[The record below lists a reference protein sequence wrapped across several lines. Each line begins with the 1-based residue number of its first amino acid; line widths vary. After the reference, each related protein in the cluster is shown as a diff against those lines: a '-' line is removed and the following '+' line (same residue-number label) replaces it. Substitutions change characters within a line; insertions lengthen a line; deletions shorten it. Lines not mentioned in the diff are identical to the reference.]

1 MIQVVFVKWGKKY
14 GPHYI
19 KGLLAAI
26 RRHTEEEIRP
36 LCITDDPAGLPE
48 DVTTVPFPDFGLPLD
63 DLIGFGGCF
72 PKLSIF
78 AEGILEPDLK
88 TIYFDI
94 DTAVL
99 GDVARLTELLDDHPC
114 LYGLANHIVP
124 TWRTPRLQK
133 YTADGHF
140 FINSSV
146 MVFYPRRHG
155 SIFTDFLEQY
165 PEYLSKE
172 KRNRKRPLPMISDE
186 RFISEHEK
194 GSLRGIPFRLG
205 GSFQNL
211 YMGPM
216 ETTVKWFPWLM
227 RERAGVVLTFHGEQ
241 LKPERVA
248 GFVVGQEVRQN
259 KFSTVWQHPQFTAYW
274 TEILDG
280 AEA

>member
-1 MIQVVFVKWGKKY
+1 MIQVVFVKWGNKY

-172 KRNRKRPLPMISDE
+172 KKPKTASPDDFGRTLYQRTREGFTSGNTLPAWWQLPEPLHGAD
-186 RFISEHEK
+186 
-194 GSLRGIPFRLG
+194 G
-205 GSFQNL
+205 ND
-211 YMGPM
+211 
-216 ETTVKWFPWLM
+216 
-227 RERAGVVLTFHGEQ
+227 REMVPLAD
-241 LKPERVA
+241 A
-248 GFVVGQEVRQN
+248 
-259 KFSTVWQHPQFTAYW
+259 
-274 TEILDG
+274 
-280 AEA
+280 